1 MSSHPSTIRPPLDPE
16 LAVAQKS
23 FPRTPLRES
32 LSARRKAAILTWES
46 ISGGREALISHS
58 EVDIPGPAGTLRT
71 SVLRSTK
78 AEHQAQPASKTVGIV
93 HFHGGGHVTAD
104 RFVGLNTL
112 FDIIE
117 KLGAVVVS
125 AEYRLAPEHPQPA
138 QVEDSYAALRWAHS
152 HASELGFN
160 PDKLVTCGGS
170 AGGNL
175 TAGVSLL
182 ARDRAGPKL
191 LGQMLFYPWVDDA
204 TTSHSI
210 EQFGDVAPW
219 TKDDNAYGLDL
230 ALGKNREYA
239 SIYSLPARA
248 AETQQGLSG
257 LPPTYLDVGEA
268 DVFRDQDMEFAGNL
282 WKAGVQTELHV
293 WPGAW
298 HAFDTFAPE
307 ASVSKRAFKARL
319 EWLEKLLEATD
330 AGISA

>member
-1 MSSHPSTIRPPLDPE
+1 MPGSPSTTRPPLDPE
-16 LAVAQKS
+16 LDIAQNR
-23 FPRTPLRES
+23 FPKTPLREN
-32 LSARRKAAILTWES
+32 LEARRKAAILTWDCISRGKES
-46 ISGGREALISHS
+46 LIAHS
-58 EVDIPGPAGTLRT
+58 EVDIPGPAGPLRA
-71 SVLRSTK
+71 SILRSTK
-78 AEHQAQPASKTVGIV
+78 PQHRARPASQTVGIV

-104 RFVGLNTL
+104 RFLNLNTL

-117 KLGAVVVS
+117 KLGAVVIS

-138 QVEDSYAALRWAHS
+138 QVEDSYAALLWAHS
-152 HASELGFN
+152 HALELGFN
-160 PDKLVTCGGS
+160 PDRLVTCGGS

-182 ARDRAGPKL
+182 ARDRAGPQL

-210 EQFGDVAPW
+210 EQYGDVAPW
-219 TKDDNAYGLDL
+219 TKDDNAHGLDL
-230 ALGKNREYA
+230 ALGSKREYA
-239 SIYSLPARA
+239 SIYTLPARA
-248 AETQQGLSG
+248 AGTELGLSG

-307 ASVSKRAFKARL
+307 AGVSKRAFRARL
-319 EWLEKLLEATD
+319 EWLERLIETTD
-330 AGISA
+330 LSSSA